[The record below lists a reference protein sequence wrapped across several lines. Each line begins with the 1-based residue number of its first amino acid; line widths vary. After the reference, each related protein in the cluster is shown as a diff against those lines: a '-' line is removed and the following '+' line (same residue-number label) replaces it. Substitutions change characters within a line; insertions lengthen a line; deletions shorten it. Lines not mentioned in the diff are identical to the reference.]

1 MKKHPTYAEREQRID
16 NIVTMLSELTPK
28 QMEYVIQEAAKAQLS
43 KLSQGE
49 EEIRHPCPQDS
60 QQS

>member
-1 MKKHPTYAEREQRID
+1 MKKHPTYAERKQRID

-43 KLSQGE
+43 KLSQDE
-49 EEIRHPCPQDS
+49 KEIRHPCPQDS
-60 QQS
+60 LQS